1 MYSRYTSDRYQTR
14 YYDHDYRNYLRRFR
28 STDLDEMSTS
38 PEGTVTATIRTR
50 VRYFATFDVPGD
62 DGTQTFTAT
71 GTIWEVRHADGAR
84 LLSVVGTS
92 VEPYNGP
99 ATFSGRITTA
109 SGTEHYQ
116 NVSLDVPIELFV
128 VAVCDATA
136 H

>member
-1 MYSRYTSDRYQTR
+1 M
-14 YYDHDYRNYLRRFR
+14 
-28 STDLDEMSTS
+28 
-38 PEGTVTATIRTR
+38 TATIRAR
-50 VRYFATFDVPGD
+50 VRFFETFDVPGD
-62 DGTQTFTAT
+62 DATRTITST
-71 GTIWEVRHADGAR
+71 GTLWEVRRIDGSR

-109 SGTEHYQ
+109 SGTQNFE
-116 NVSLDVPIELFV
+116 NVSLDVPIELFF